1 MRSDRRTVWF
11 LSGNVSKFRESRAIL
26 APFGITLRHLKRPKV
41 EIQDPRLE
49 NVARFALKDALI
61 ESRDLTLVE
70 DSGLFIDALGGFP
83 GPYSSYVYGTIGL
96 KGILNLLNGQKQR
109 GAFFQ
114 SSIAFGS
121 PTLDPRLF
129 TGRIMGSISKRAS
142 GNFGFG
148 YDPIFIPKGS
158 KKTFGQ
164 TGLLVKNA
172 NSHRAKAFRQFA
184 RWFLASSTRIDGK

>member
-1 MRSDRRTVWF
+1 
-11 LSGNVSKFRESRAIL
+11 
-26 APFGITLRHLKRPKV
+26 
-41 EIQDPRLE
+41 
-49 NVARFALKDALI
+49 
-61 ESRDLTLVE
+61 
-70 DSGLFIDALGGFP
+70 SGLFIDALGGFP

-96 KGILNLLNGQKQR
+96 RGILNLLNGQKQR